1 MGWRLLSLQHVYS
14 VDVTPRKTCCTSA
27 LLAAPKNERASHKNN
42 RGSKRASE
50 GIIHE
55 HKRFTTAVAV

>member
-27 LLAAPKNERASHKNN
+27 LLAAPKNERASHKTIVEVSV
-42 RGSKRASE
+42 RLKAL
-50 GIIHE
+50 
-55 HKRFTTAVAV
+55 FTNTSVSQQQ